1 MNEKWPGAP
10 DADGLWPHVQTNGE
24 LEPAEREWL
33 HTNGAG
39 AYAMSTLA
47 LMHTRRFHGLLVAS
61 LDPPLK
67 RYVIV
72 SQADTVVTVGQR
84 IYRLATHQFPGVAAT
99 PGYRLLDS
107 FAQDPI
113 PRWTFR
119 LGRATLVVRLCLARG
134 ESSTIMSYTW
144 QGQRRAR
151 LSIKPLFAM
160 RPIHE
165 VIHEHGGM
173 LQTVSMRHGEVGIQP
188 LPDLPPVVFGHS
200 GVFMGSP
207 DWWRRF
213 EYPVDRNRGV
223 KHQEDLWTP
232 GTFELDLEPG
242 KTQYLVFGLSRLPKS
257 SPRDCMAEV
266 CELLQGLDPGDE
278 HSLTARRLS
287 VAAEQFR
294 VDACVRPGVISG
306 YPWLDLG
313 TRDTLISLPGLYL
326 IGGRIDAAKRV
337 LSTVLGARHDGLL
350 TRGIAEAGN
359 VAPEVTADASLWLF
373 EATEHLL
380 AKTGMDD
387 EFVKTELY
395 PALVT
400 IFQRV
405 QGGRKEVIWC
415 TPDGL
420 LANGRPGDLTPLTW
434 MDSRADGVAVT
445 PRGEL
450 AVELQGL
457 WARACTTL
465 ARLSAHYGEV
475 EVAARATRARGDLQE
490 AFNRRFWCTETRYP
504 YDCLSIAEEGPS
516 AFRDPS
522 VRPNAL
528 MALAIAPDLFTHW
541 QAVAIVER
549 ARERLLTP
557 MGLRTLEPR
566 HPDYRG
572 DFRGPMHERQAAY
585 HQGTCWVFLLG
596 FFARAAFGL
605 DPNDF
610 ELQIELR
617 HAIERI
623 LGNGPVLGQI
633 AQVASGDPPHH
644 LGGCPAQAWSVAEL
658 LRSLVE
664 ILEA

>member
-1 MNEKWPGAP
+1 VIRKGEEEAAHDGVWPEVKTHGA
-10 DADGLWPHVQTNGE
+10 

-61 LDPPLK
+61 LDPPLR

-72 SQADTVVTVGQR
+72 SHLDSVVSVGQR
-84 IYRLATHQFPGVAAT
+84 IYRLSTHQFPGVAAT
-99 PGYRLLDS
+99 PGYRLLES

-119 LGRATLVVRLCLARG
+119 LGRSTLSMRLCLARG
-134 ESSTIMSYTW
+134 ESVTIISYKW
-144 QGQRRAR
+144 DGPRRAR
-151 LSIKPLFAM
+151 LSLKPLFAM
-160 RPIHE
+160 RPIHD

-173 LQTVSMRHGEVGIQP
+173 IQTVSMRHGEVEIQP
-188 LPDLPPVVFGHS
+188 MPGLPPVVFGHS

-232 GTFELDLEPG
+232 GTFELDLAPG
-242 KTQYLVFGLSRLPKS
+242 QTQYLAFGLEKLGKGFSAKAS
-257 SPRDCMAEV
+257 MEHV
-266 CELLQGLDPGDE
+266 CATLSALDPGEE
-278 HSLTARRLS
+278 HSLVARRLS
-287 VAAEQFR
+287 IAAEQFR
-294 VDACVRPGVISG
+294 ADGSRRPGVISG

-313 TRDTLISLPGLYL
+313 SRDALISLPGLYL
-326 IGGRIDAAKRV
+326 VGGRIEGAKRV
-337 LSTVLGARHDGLL
+337 LATVMSARADGLL
-350 TRGIAEAGN
+350 TRGIAENGSI
-359 VAPEVTADASLWLF
+359 APEVPADASLWLF
-373 EATEHLL
+373 EATERLI
-380 AKTGMDD
+380 AKTGPDD
-387 EFVKTELY
+387 EFVKKELY
-395 PALVT
+395 PAMTCIFERVNRGPEQILWRTPEGLV
-400 IFQRV
+400 
-405 QGGRKEVIWC
+405 E
-415 TPDGL
+415 
-420 LANGRPGDLTPLTW
+420 NGNGSRSEPLTW

-445 PRGEL
+445 PRAGL

-457 WARACTTL
+457 WGRACGTL
-465 ARLSAHYGEV
+465 AALAARYGDTPV
-475 EVAARATRARGDLQE
+475 EQRALAARAALKA
-490 AFNRRFWCTETRYP
+490 AFARRFWCTETRYP
-504 YDCLSIAEEGPS
+504 YDCMSAVEEGPGS
-516 AFRDPS
+516 FRDPS
-522 VRPNAL
+522 IRPNAL
-528 MALAIAPDLFTHW
+528 IALAIDPELFTHW

-549 ARERLLTP
+549 TRERLFTP
-557 MGLRTLEPR
+557 IGLRTLEPR

-572 DFRGPMHERQAAY
+572 DFRGPMNERQAAY

-596 FFARAAFGL
+596 FFARAALAL

-617 HAIERI
+617 RAIER
-623 LGNGPVLGQI
+623 LVDAGPVLGQL

-658 LRSLVE
+658 LRSLHE
-664 ILEA
+664 LLE

>member
-1 MNEKWPGAP
+1 VSPEGEELAARDGVWPEVATRGA
-10 DADGLWPHVQTNGE
+10 

-61 LDPPLK
+61 LDPPLR

-72 SQADTVVTVGQR
+72 SQMDSVVSVGQR
-84 IYRLATHQFPGVAAT
+84 IYRLSTHQFPGVAAT
-99 PGYRLLDS
+99 PGYRLLES

-119 LGRATLVVRLCLARG
+119 VGRSTLRVRLCLARG
-134 ESSTIMSYTW
+134 ESATVISYTW
-144 QGQRRAR
+144 DGPRRAR
-151 LSIKPLFAM
+151 LSLKPLFAM
-160 RPIHE
+160 RPMHD

-173 LQTVSMRHGEVGIQP
+173 LQTVTMRHGAVEIQP
-188 LPDLPPVVFGHS
+188 LPELPPVVFGHS

-232 GTFELDLEPG
+232 GTFELDLSPG
-242 KTQYLVFGLSRLPKS
+242 QTQYLAFGLGRLPRAS
-257 SPRDCMAEV
+257 ARETMEEACSVLGA
-266 CELLQGLDPGDE
+266 LDPGEE
-278 HSLTARRLS
+278 HSLAVRRLS
-287 VAAEQFR
+287 IAAEQFR
-294 VDACVRPGVISG
+294 ADGCDRPGVISG

-313 TRDTLISLPGLYL
+313 TRDALISLPGLYL
-326 IGGRIDAAKRV
+326 VSDRIDGAKRV
-337 LSTVLGARHDGLL
+337 LTTVIGAKADGLL
-350 TRGIAEAGN
+350 TRGIAENGG
-359 VAPEVTADASLWLF
+359 VAPDVPADASLWLF
-373 EATEHLL
+373 EATERLI
-380 AKTGMDD
+380 AKTGRDD
-387 EFVKTELY
+387 EFVRGQLY
-395 PALVT
+395 PTLVG
-400 IFQRV
+400 IFERV
-405 QGGRKEVIWC
+405 MRGPAEVLWC
-415 TPDGL
+415 TSEGL
-420 LANGRPGDLTPLTW
+420 VANGNGNLAEPLTW
-434 MDSRADGVAVT
+434 MDSRADGVPVT
-445 PRGEL
+445 PRAGL

-457 WARACTTL
+457 WGRACSTL
-465 ARLSAHYGEV
+465 AALAAHYGDGTV
-475 EVAARATRARGDLQE
+475 EQRALEARAALRA
-490 AFNRRFWCTETRYP
+490 AFSRRFWCAETRYP
-504 YDCLSIAEEGPS
+504 YDSMSASEEGPS

-522 VRPNAL
+522 IRPNAL
-528 MALAIAPDLFTHW
+528 IALAIDPELFTHW

-549 ARERLLTP
+549 VRERLVTP
-557 MGLRTLEPR
+557 IGLRTLEPR

-596 FFARAAFGL
+596 FYARAAL
-605 DPNDF
+605 ALEPNDF

-617 HAIERI
+617 HAIERLI
-623 LGNGPVLGQI
+623 DAGPVIGQV

-658 LRSLVE
+658 LRSLHE
-664 ILEA
+664 LLE

>member
-1 MNEKWPGAP
+1 MNETWSGAP
-10 DADGLWPHVQTNGE
+10 DADGLWPRVQTNGE

-47 LMHTRRFHGLLVAS
+47 LMHTRRYHGLLVAS

-99 PGYRLLDS
+99 PGYRLLDN

-113 PRWTFR
+113 PRWSFR
-119 LGRATLVVRLCLARG
+119 LGRSTLVVRLCLARG
-134 ESSTIMSYTW
+134 ESTTIMSYTW

-242 KTQYLVFGLSRLPKS
+242 QTQYLVFGLSRLPKGS
-257 SPRDCMAEV
+257 ARDCMAEV
-266 CELLQGLDPGDE
+266 CDVLRGLDPGEE

-287 VAAEQFR
+287 IAAEQFR
-294 VDACVRPGVISG
+294 ADACARPGVISG

-326 IGGRIDAAKRV
+326 IGGRIEAAKRV
-337 LSTVLGARHDGLL
+337 LSTVLGARRDGLL

-373 EATEHLL
+373 EAVEHLL
-380 AKTGMDD
+380 AKTGLDD

-395 PALVT
+395 PALVS

-405 QGGRKEVIWC
+405 RSDRRDVIWC

-420 LANGRPGDLTPLTW
+420 LANGRPGDITPLTW

-465 ARLSAHYGEV
+465 GRLSAHYGDV
-475 EVAARATRARGDLQE
+475 EISASAMRAREELQA
-490 AFNRRFWCTETRYP
+490 AFARRFWCTETRHP

-549 ARERLLTP
+549 VRERLLTP

-596 FFARAAFGL
+596 FFARAAFAL

-623 LGNGPVLGQI
+623 LGSGPVLGQI